1 MWFSGDSA
9 RNSMRFSGDSAR
21 NSMWFSGIQREI
33 QSGNLIEFTHPE
45 LRIRPDNISFS
56 ATYRDK
62 EEREPLPVHGF
73 GFSGCELALGNPLC
87 GRAGG
92 DFPNRNPNRS
102 A

>member
-33 QSGNLIEFTHPE
+33 QSGNLSEFTYRE
-45 LRIRPDNISFS
+45 RRIWPDNVSFR

-62 EEREPLPVHGF
+62 EKREPLPVHGF
-73 GFSGCELALGNPLC
+73 GFSECELTLGNSLY

-92 DFPNRNPNRS
+92 NFPNRNLNRN